1 MCVGCGLP
9 IASLQSLD
17 AAEVRCA
24 ACRNDETAFDGA
36 RSFGLYRDSL
46 RAAILLLKFSRRER
60 WGTKLGSLLA
70 PVCESLAASHGVV
83 EAILI
88 PVPLHAARQRE
99 RGYNQAEL
107 LALGLV
113 RSLPRLAGGTALR
126 LEKGILKKIRATPP
140 QAGLS
145 LAARRENVR
154 GVFAVTAPERVRD
167 RVMILVDDV
176 MTTGA
181 TLSSCATALKRAGA
195 RQVLGLTLARAT
207 PQFPDAGGDDG
218 RVNVDEFAS
227 RRP

>member
-1 MCVGCGLP
+1 M
-9 IASLQSLD
+9 D
-17 AAEVRCA
+17 AMETLCP
-24 ACRNDETAFDGA
+24 ACRDGEMAFDGA

-70 PVCESLAASHGVV
+70 PVCESLEASRDAG

-88 PVPLHAARQRE
+88 PVPLHTARQRE

-113 RSLPRLAGGTALR
+113 RTLPRLPSGAELR
-126 LEKGILKKIRATPP
+126 LDKGILKKIRATPP

-145 LAARRENVR
+145 VTARHENVR

-167 RVMILVDDV
+167 RVIILVDDV

-195 RQVLGLTLARAT
+195 RRVLGLTLARAT
-207 PQFPDAGGDDG
+207 PQFPDFGINRDG
-218 RVNVDEFAS
+218 VSVDGFAS